1 VIASP
6 AAWAV
11 PLLALAVSALAVGLL
26 ARAARRHRWVDRAG
40 DDPLKIHGGETPV
53 LGGLGIAAGALAGL
67 GLAMRLLPDRGALS
81 WALPWTILGA
91 GLLACGLGLRD
102 DLAGLRPRTRLLVEI
117 ALGLGVGGLLLTL
130 GPASGLPPVLST
142 FLIIALAV
150 FYTVGGINA
159 VNMQDGLDGLAG
171 TLALLSC
178 LGFVAAGR
186 ELGLLPLAVL
196 ALTLGAAIAGF
207 LLHNAP
213 PASIFMGDN
222 GSYLLGLLLAAQALL
237 VLLARPTLPGLAAS
251 VLLIG
256 LPVLDAA
263 LAILRR
269 LHRGVSPLSGDRD
282 HLYDR
287 LARRFPTPRVIA
299 LCGLLQA
306 ALVLAA
312 VALLRSGR

>member
-1 VIASP
+1 MIAPP

-11 PLLALAVSALAVGLL
+11 PLLALAVSTLAVALL
-26 ARAARRHRWVDRAG
+26 ARAARRHSWVDRAG

-53 LGGLGIAAGALAGL
+53 LGGLGIAAGTLAGL
-67 GLAMRLLPDRGALS
+67 GLVARFLPDLGALR

-117 ALGLGVGGLLLTL
+117 ALGLGVGGILLTL
-130 GPASGLPPVLST
+130 GPASGLPPA
-142 FLIIALAV
+142 LIVALAV

-196 ALTLGAAIAGF
+196 ALALGAAIAGF

-213 PASIFMGDN
+213 PATIFMGDN

-237 VLLARPTLPGLAAS
+237 VLLAHPTLAGLAAS

-269 LHRGVSPLSGDRD
+269 LRRGVSPLTGDRD
-282 HLYDR
+282 HLYDH
-287 LARRFPTPRVIA
+287 LARRFSTPRVVA
-299 LCGLLQA
+299 LCALLQA
-306 ALVLAA
+306 VLVLAA
-312 VALLRSGR
+312 VALLRFGR